1 MSSLPCRPGRPTTI
15 LLDEVEEGR
24 SEGSFEIDPEHLD
37 LADADLEFDGP
48 VRVTLRVVRSLQ
60 MFSVSGSLGA
70 RVSGECCR
78 CLAEVDQVLEAPMRM
93 LFQRR
98 QASEEELEAVAAD
111 EDMEIYDPGT
121 REIDLKSQIC
131 DAVVLE
137 LPLRIFCSDT
147 CRGLCPQ
154 CGQDLNQEACNCKAE
169 AEDPRWA
176 ALKKVKFS

>member
-1 MSSLPCRPGRPTTI
+1 MPARKIDAASTT
-15 LLDEVEEGR
+15 LVLDELDEGT
-24 SEGSFEIDPEHLD
+24 SLIELEISAP
-37 LADADLEFDGP
+37 DLELQDSYFNFPGS
-48 VRVTLRVVRSLQ
+48 LRASLEVSRSINTYT
-60 MFSVSGSLGA
+60 VSGKI
-70 RVSGECCR
+70 SGLIQSECCR
-78 CLAEVDQVLEAPMRM
+78 CLAEVDQMLEAPMRM

-154 CGQDLNQEACNCKAE
+154 CGQDLNKEACNCKAK

-176 ALKKVKFS
+176 ALKTVKFS

>member
-1 MSSLPCRPGRPTTI
+1 MPARKIDAASTT
-15 LLDEVEEGR
+15 LVLDELDEGT
-24 SEGSFEIDPEHLD
+24 SLIELEISAP
-37 LADADLEFDGP
+37 DLELEDSYFNFPGS
-48 VRVTLRVVRSLQ
+48 LRASLEVSRSINTYT
-60 MFSVSGSLGA
+60 VSGKIRS
-70 RVSGECCR
+70 ECCR
-78 CLAEVDQVLEAPMRM
+78 CLADVDQTLEAPMRM

-121 REIDLKSQIC
+121 REIDLKNQIC

-137 LPLRIFCSDT
+137 LPLRIFCSDS
-147 CRGLCPQ
+147 CRGICPQ
-154 CGQDLNQEACNCKAE
+154 CGQDLNKEACNCKAE